1 MNKDRKETM
10 DLFWRMVE
18 DSFERPELYPDS
30 LTVIALSDAIKSRV
44 FTPGRLQLIKAL
56 REKPALSVSDLA
68 KRVRR
73 PLASVSRDLKVLQTY
88 GVVELRRNGRVTV
101 PTLIPAHIV
110 IPLAA
115 NSSTSSPI
123 SAEA

>member
-1 MNKDRKETM
+1 MNKDRKGTM
-10 DLFWRMVE
+10 DLFWRMIE
-18 DSFERPELYPDS
+18 DSFERPELYPDN

-44 FTPGRLQLIKAL
+44 FTPGRLQLVKAL

-88 GVVELRRNGRVTV
+88 GVVRLRRSGRVTV

-115 NSSTSSPI
+115 NSSTSSPV

>member
-1 MNKDRKETM
+1 MNTNKKEAM
-10 DLFWRMVE
+10 DLIWRMME
-18 DSFERPELYPDS
+18 DSLERPELYPDR

-56 REKPALSVSDLA
+56 REKPTLSVSDLA

-88 GVVELRRNGRVTV
+88 GIVRLRRSGRVTV

-115 NSSTSSPI
+115 NSSTSSPV

>member
-1 MNKDRKETM
+1 MSRDRKGTM
-10 DLFWRMVE
+10 DLFWRMIE
-18 DSFERPELYPDS
+18 DSLERPELYPDS
-30 LTVIALSDAIKSRV
+30 LTIIALSDAIKSRV

-56 REKPALSVSDLA
+56 QEKPALSVSELA
-68 KRVRR
+68 RRVKR

-88 GVVELRRNGRVTV
+88 GVVRLRRSGRVMV

-110 IPLAA
+110 IPLVVD
-115 NSSTSSPI
+115 SSTSSPV

>member
-1 MNKDRKETM
+1 MNTNKKEAM
-10 DLFWRMVE
+10 DLIWRMME
-18 DSFERPELYPDS
+18 DSLERPELYPDR

-101 PTLIPAHIV
+101 PTLIPTHIV

-115 NSSTSSPI
+115 NSSTSSPV

>member
-88 GVVELRRNGRVTV
+88 GIVELRRNGRVTV
-101 PTLIPAHIV
+101 PILIPAHIV

-115 NSSTSSPI
+115 NSSTSSPV

>member
-1 MNKDRKETM
+1 MNTNKKEAM
-10 DLFWRMVE
+10 DLIWRMIE
-18 DSFERPELYPDS
+18 DSLERPELYPDR

-73 PLASVSRDLKVLQTY
+73 PLASVSRDLKVLQAY

-101 PTLIPAHIV
+101 PTLIPTHIV

-115 NSSTSSPI
+115 NSSTSSPV